1 MRASQIAKGAKQEKV
16 LLLNQSKVACEIEAQ
31 DALNIENTHT
41 VREIQLET
49 VSRAGKPKLTL

>member
-1 MRASQIAKGAKQEKV
+1 MQKGRSEREEV
-16 LLLNQSKVACEIEAQ
+16 LVLNQSKVACEIEAQ

-49 VSRAGKPKLTL
+49 VSQAGEPKLTL